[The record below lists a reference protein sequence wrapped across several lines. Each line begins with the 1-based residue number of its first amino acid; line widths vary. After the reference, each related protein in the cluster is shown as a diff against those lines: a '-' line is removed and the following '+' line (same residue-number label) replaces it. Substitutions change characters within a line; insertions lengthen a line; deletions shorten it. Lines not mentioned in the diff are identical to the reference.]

1 MSLAEASE
9 SIQHAITPGDCKDTY
24 YPGRENSDLQ
34 CFPAL
39 QDNRFYVSLP
49 SLNQGATNTIIFN
62 PTQGL
67 SDIVM
72 SVSLPDSSQ
81 FSYVGWALPRGWLP
95 AMIDTLALRVGGSS
109 LYYFTGDQIFIDTL
123 TDCEESGKKQAVI
136 NLGGAECL
144 STADFA
150 PGSPNLT
157 ASMYVKMP
165 FNSISALQKTLPLN
179 TDLLSQPVQILVT
192 FKRFSD
198 VAFWYGAGS
207 PNTGNLCNQFA
218 SAQVNFRQTTLQNS
232 EHLLSRRE
240 NMNEKALTVPLRYFT
255 QTAFRTTVSSSQP
268 GQLNTINLTGFRF
281 GSVKYI
287 DIWAR
292 RLSNADGS
300 SPVPAGNPWNFSPM
314 LQVQLL
320 INGLVMYDTRSSNNV
335 FWSLCDRKTPA
346 QVDTTVLTVGAGNTN
361 ANPAPSVCPWVVIPF
376 SQLSEPMAY
385 SNDLTLG
392 YPIANSVLNLNVVLP
407 STGIYEIT
415 ASYHYACA
423 LMASKGT
430 MEYVF

>member
-24 YPGRENSDLQ
+24 YPGKENSDLQ

-67 SDIVM
+67 SDIVLTA
-72 SVSLPDSSQ
+72 SLPPANGVVT
-81 FSYVGWALPRGWLP
+81 YEGWAMPRSWLP
-95 AMIDTLALRVGGSS
+95 AMISTLALRVGGSS
-109 LYYFTGDQIFIDTL
+109 LYYFTGDQIFVDTL
-123 TDCEESGKKQAVI
+123 TDCEESGKKQAVV
-136 NLGGAECL
+136 NLGGAELL
-144 STADFA
+144 SPADFA

-157 ASMYVKMP
+157 ATMYLKMP

-192 FKRFSD
+192 FKNFTD
-198 VAFWYGAGS
+198 VAYWYGAGS
-207 PNTGNLCNQFA
+207 SNSTALCNQFA
-218 SAQVNFRQTTLQNS
+218 SAEVNFRQTTLQNS

-240 NMNEKALTVPLRYFT
+240 NMNEKALTIPLRYFS
-255 QTAFRTTVSSSQP
+255 QTTFRTSITSDGVNENS
-268 GQLNTINLTGFRF
+268 INLTGFRF

-287 DIWAR
+287 DLWAR
-292 RLSNADGS
+292 PTKDGNGAS
-300 SPVPAGNPWNFSPM
+300 YPNGNPWAWTPFKR
-314 LQVQLL
+314 VQLL
-320 INGLVMYDTRSSNNV
+320 INGLVMYDTRSSNNAM
-335 FWSLCDRKTPA
+335 WALCDRKTPA
-346 QVDTTVLTVGAGNTN
+346 QVDVTYLTAGGGNQEAVAT
-361 ANPAPSVCPWVVIPF
+361 AFVMPWVVIPF

-385 SNDLTLG
+385 DNDLTLG
-392 YPIANSVLNLNVVLP
+392 YPIANSVLNLNVLMP
-407 STGIYEIT
+407 GAGTYEIS